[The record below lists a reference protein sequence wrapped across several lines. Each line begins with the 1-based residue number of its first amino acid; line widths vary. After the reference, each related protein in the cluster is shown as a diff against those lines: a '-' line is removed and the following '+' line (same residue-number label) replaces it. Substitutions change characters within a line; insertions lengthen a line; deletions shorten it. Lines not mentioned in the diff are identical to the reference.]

1 MKKELNIFLTAL
13 LFYTRIPVRKN
24 IEFSNDLLSKAT
36 RYFPFVGFLVG
47 GIGALTFMG
56 ANYFFSIHLSL
67 VISIITMVFFTGAFH
82 EDALADFCDGFGGG
96 YTKEKILLIMKDSR
110 IGTYGAIA
118 LILLFFTKILLL
130 SEIKTSQIPII
141 LIAANVV
148 SRINPVLL
156 IFTAKYVRLD
166 ESSKC
171 KAVDENKSP
180 YTLIIALIF
189 GIVPFA
195 FLSLITSALIF
206 IMLLLIFIIFRY
218 YVIKKIEG
226 YTGDVLGALQQ
237 FSEIAF
243 YLTYLI
249 VEKLK

>member
-1 MKKELNIFLTAL
+1 M
-13 LFYTRIPVRKN
+13 
-24 IEFSNDLLSKAT
+24 
-36 RYFPFVGFLVG
+36 
-47 GIGALTFMG
+47 
-56 ANYFFSIHLSL
+56 
-67 VISIITMVFFTGAFH
+67 
-82 EDALADFCDGFGGG
+82 
-96 YTKEKILLIMKDSR
+96 
-110 IGTYGAIA
+110 
-118 LILLFFTKILLL
+118 L

-141 LIAANVV
+141 LIASNVV

-171 KAVDENKSP
+171 KAVDENKAP

-189 GIVPFA
+189 GLVPFA
-195 FLSLITSALIF
+195 FLSLITSAFLLMTLLLLF
-206 IMLLLIFIIFRY
+206 IMFRY

-237 FSEIAF
+237 FSEISF

-249 VEKLK
+249 VEK